1 MTKSPS
7 SARPRWASLEVAA
20 EYIGVSPK
28 TLRRRIADG
37 EIRGYR
43 IGSRLIRV
51 DLAEL
56 DALASPIPTRGTI

>member
-1 MTKSPS
+1 MTKSQSP
-7 SARPRWASLEVAA
+7 ARRRWASLDAAA

-37 EIRGYR
+37 EITGYR
-43 IGSRLIRV
+43 IGARLIRV